1 MLSYNGGYSSLD
13 IIFEVD
19 ELNNIFDFVEVLLSK
34 VVGRSLESVFEEK
47 EDDDDETDKHRADE
61 DDDRSDPEIR
71 EVYI

>member
-1 MLSYNGGYSSLD
+1 MSYNGSDCFLD

-19 ELNNIFDFVEVLLSK
+19 ELNDIFDFEEVLLSE
-34 VVGRSLESVFEEK
+34 VEGRSLESVFEEK
-47 EDDDDETDKHRADE
+47 EDDDDETDKHRTDE